1 MNGPEFSD
9 NPAETHVRT
18 GKIKGIAKDIWK
30 SDDPFEDRVDKE
42 TGIGNREA
50 LKILWRS
57 LKLLARVRGLFTA
70 KVLLAGGMMLPGI
83 FLPWIGKIVTDNAI
97 LQRPFG
103 DTEVPYPPF
112 MNPLINYLD
121 GMAPYDIMITMSMIF
136 FAGLFLIGMGAGG
149 KGGGKGGKGGLY
161 GGKDTA
167 TQAENKISAGGSSA
181 GGIWGVV
188 EFWVD
193 VRMTQT
199 IVNTLRTRLFDRLTR
214 LPMTAVDDQRIGDS
228 IYRVLYDAAEVPN
241 ICYMLSIVP
250 FFVILKTLINLY
262 LMEYSYGDIAPELI
276 WIAWAMMPIYFVITY
291 PLSAWLRRTSQAKR
305 AAGSATTNAM
315 EEAMNSISA
324 VQSLGGTKQERDRF
338 AKRSWQSFLRDR
350 YDMVA
355 TMGAGIVGSIAT
367 ATAGLYVYIIVTDK
381 IIEGVMSQGDFF
393 VLLGI
398 YGGMAMTAAM
408 IGAYWIKLQSDVAA
422 IRRVFFFIDHISDED
437 RPGGVSLGPIER
449 GVTLEGVDF
458 TYPDGRQALRDI
470 NLDLKMGEL
479 AAFVGP
485 TGAGKTTL
493 AYLIP
498 SFLQATKGRVLI
510 DGQDVAGA
518 ELDSLR
524 NQVSYVFQEH
534 LLLSETIR
542 ANLLLGKPDATEA
555 EMIAALTTAGC
566 MEFIGP
572 LPKGIDTVLGH
583 AGETLSVGQQQRLC
597 IARGLIRD
605 TKILILDEP
614 TAALDPR
621 AENVLVDGLQRAAEG
636 RLVIVIA
643 HRMSTIRKADRI
655 VFLEDGEVKATG
667 NHDALMAD
675 PDSPYRR
682 FVELQG
688 G

>member
-1 MNGPEFSD
+1 MTESEIPQTPTD
-9 NPAETHVRT
+9 TLDRT

-70 KVLLAGGMMLPGI
+70 KILLASGMMIPGI

-103 DTEVPYPPF
+103 DTAVPYPPF

-136 FAGLFLIGMGAGG
+136 FAGLFLMGMGAGG
-149 KGGGKGGKGGLY
+149 KGKGSKGGLY

-167 TQAENKISAGGSSA
+167 TQAENKISSGGSSA

-199 IVNTLRTRLFDRLTR
+199 IVNKLRTRLFDRLTR

-241 ICYMLSIVP
+241 ICYMLSIIP
-250 FFVILKTLINLY
+250 FFVVLKTLINLY
-262 LMEYSYGDIAPELI
+262 LMDYSYGDIAPQLV

-291 PLSAWLRRTSQAKR
+291 PLSAWLRRTGQAKR

-324 VQSLGGTKQERDRF
+324 VQSLGGTKQEKDRF

-355 TMGAGIVGSIAT
+355 GMVPGIVGGIAT
-367 ATAGLYVYIIVTDK
+367 AIAGLYVIILVTDK

-393 VLLGI
+393 VLMGI

-408 IGAYWIKLQSDVAA
+408 IGAYWIKLQGDVAA

-437 RPGGVSLGPIER
+437 RPGSVPLGPIER
-449 GVTLEGVDF
+449 GVTLEQVDF

-498 SFLQATKGRVLI
+498 SFLQATKGKVLI
-510 DGQDVAGA
+510 DGQDVSNVD
-518 ELDSLR
+518 LDSLR
-524 NQVSYVFQEH
+524 NQISYVFQEH

-542 ANLLLGKPDATEA
+542 ANLELARPNATEA
-555 EMIAALTTAGC
+555 EMAAALTTAGC
-566 MEFIGP
+566 MEFIDP
-572 LPKGIDTVLGH
+572 LPDGIDTVLGH

-621 AENVLVDGLQRAAEG
+621 AENALVEGLQRAAEG
-636 RLVIVIA
+636 RLVIIIA
-643 HRMSTIRKADRI
+643 HRLSTIRRADRI
-655 VFLEDGEVKATG
+655 VFLEGGEVKAIG

-675 PDSPYRR
+675 PDGPYRR